1 MDSGD
6 RPEAGLPAHLS
17 AALESRRRS
26 GLLSHLSFA
35 EGRRLDSRRV
45 SIGISAALVVFGLS
59 VLVGWVSGLDFL
71 TSWNPEHV
79 QTKVNA
85 ALCFT
90 LLGLALGVSVGSA
103 SPRRIWFARGLAF
116 LAMAI
121 AGATLVEHLGGIDL
135 GIDQALHSD
144 PVSTS
149 SPHPGRFAVQTA
161 IAFISAALAILTLG
175 RRGRWRDA
183 TQALGVVC
191 ASVGGVSLMG
201 YLYGAEVLQS
211 VGSATQVSLP
221 ASVSLVALGLALI
234 AADPEHS
241 LVRLASDPGPAGQVV
256 RRFLPAALLV
266 VPLVAWLRL
275 TGERAGLYDE
285 AVGLSIM
292 VVFEAL
298 LLVAVGTW
306 ATANAV
312 RIEERRRQAEV
323 DLMHLRAAASTPL
336 IETAP
341 VGLAVLDCELRF
353 LYVNP
358 ALAAIG
364 GVSPLASLG
373 QRIDRIMP
381 AMVGDHVDALDR
393 VLESGV
399 AIRDHEVTGPTGHS
413 GRLGTFLISAQALRD
428 AQGETNG
435 LTISVVEITERKN
448 RE

>member
-6 RPEAGLPAHLS
+6 RPEAGLPAQLS
-17 AALESRRRS
+17 AALESSRHS
-26 GLLSHLSFA
+26 GLLNRLSPT
-35 EGRRLDSRRV
+35 EGRRPGSRRV
-45 SIGISAALVVFGLS
+45 SIGISAALVAFGLS
-59 VLVGWVSGLDFL
+59 VLVGWVSGLDLL
-71 TSWNPEHV
+71 TSWNPGHV

-85 ALCFT
+85 ALCFM
-90 LLGLALGVSVGSA
+90 LLGLALGVSVGSP
-103 SPRRIWFARGLAF
+103 SPRRIWLARGLAI
-116 LAMAI
+116 LAMVL
-121 AGATLVEHLGGIDL
+121 AGATLLEHLGGIDL
-135 GIDQALHSD
+135 GIDQALLAD
-144 PVSTS
+144 PVSAS
-149 SPHPGRFAVQTA
+149 SPHPGRFAVQTG
-161 IAFISAALAILTLG
+161 IAFICAALAVLTLG
-175 RRGRWRDA
+175 RRHRWLDA

-191 ASVGGVSLMG
+191 AGIGGVSLLG
-201 YLYGAEVLQS
+201 YLYGADVLLS
-211 VGSATQVSLP
+211 IGSATQISLP

-234 AADPEHS
+234 TADPEHS
-241 LVRLASDPGPAGQVV
+241 LVRLASDPSPAGQVL

-266 VPLVAWLRL
+266 VPLGAWLRL
-275 TGERAGLYDE
+275 LGERAGLYDE

-292 VVFEAL
+292 VSFEAL

-306 ATANAV
+306 TTANAV
-312 RIEERRRQAEV
+312 RSEERRRQAQA
-323 DLMHLRAAASTPL
+323 DLIHLGAAASTPL

-341 VGLAVLDCELRF
+341 VGLAVLDRELRF

-381 AMVGDHVDALDR
+381 AMVGDHVDALGR

-435 LTISVVEITERKN
+435 LTISVVDITERKN

>member
-17 AALESRRRS
+17 TALESRRRS

-35 EGRRLDSRRV
+35 GGRRLDSRRV

-121 AGATLVEHLGGIDL
+121 AGATLLEHIAGIDL

-144 PVSTS
+144 PVSAS

-161 IAFISAALAILTLG
+161 IAFISAALAVLTLG
-175 RRGRWRDA
+175 RRSRWRDA

-191 ASVGGVSLMG
+191 ASIGGLSLLG
-201 YLYGAEVLQS
+201 YLYGADVLLS

-241 LVRLASDPGPAGQVV
+241 LIRLASDSGPAGQVL

-266 VPLVAWLRL
+266 VPLGAWLRL
-275 TGERAGLYDE
+275 VGERAGLYDE

-292 VVFEAL
+292 VSFEAL
-298 LLVAVGTW
+298 LLVAVGIWT
-306 ATANAV
+306 TAHAV
-312 RIEERRRQAEV
+312 RIEERRRQAEA

-413 GRLGTFLISAQALRD
+413 GRLGTFLISAQTLRD